1 MQFHN
6 KILVSGDT
14 ADGFAFATFFPNVIQ
29 PPIAGLGNVLFTLLV
44 KVRVCRR
51 PIRRYDV
58 GGGSVAGAPVGAG
71 GPSISISLPGVDN
84 HDTERRRQIALKAL
98 SDRLNKAGGPAK
110 EGGGKTAWPAMEQ
123 EAQPLIPPAVEGP
136 QVCRSKALLV
146 VRRDKGDLLRI
157 LAIVLLLQTTN
168 CNVLFGFRFTAT
180 SLTTAWLM
188 TLSWLRCLRSNRRQ
202 PLASRKRFRGN
213 CDKSHQS

>member
-1 MQFHN
+1 MQNEVQSQHHD
-6 KILVSGDT
+6 KILFSGDT

-29 PPIAGLGNVLFTLLV
+29 PPIAGLGNILFTLLV
-44 KVRVCRR
+44 NLRVCRR

-136 QVCRSKALLV
+136 QVCMSTK
-146 VRRDKGDLLRI
+146 
-157 LAIVLLLQTTN
+157 
-168 CNVLFGFRFTAT
+168 
-180 SLTTAWLM
+180 
-188 TLSWLRCLRSNRRQ
+188 
-202 PLASRKRFRGN
+202 
-213 CDKSHQS
+213 